1 MITLTDYATAA
12 CKLRTNSHMPAR
24 RRTSPADPT
33 IETPDDIRRG
43 CRALRRRC
51 PHMRMIHEA
60 IGDPPLRRREGG
72 FPGLARIV
80 VGQQL
85 SIASADA
92 IWARLSTGIH
102 PFEPIEVLRRE
113 ESELRGYGLSR
124 PKIKT
129 LRGIAASV
137 VEGQL
142 DFNAIQH
149 CDEDQLRERLMAL
162 PGIGPWSADIYR
174 LFCLGAQDGFAPG
187 DLALQEAARIALQSE
202 SRPGQNELLAIAE
215 RWKPWRGV
223 AARLLWSYYA
233 QARSGQADPPR
244 NT

>member
-1 MITLTDYATAA
+1 
-12 CKLRTNSHMPAR
+12 MPAS
-24 RRTSPADPT
+24 RRTSAADPT

-51 PHMRMIHEA
+51 WYMRKIHDA
-60 IGDPPLRRREGG
+60 VGDPPLRRRKGG
-72 FPGLARIV
+72 FTGLARIV

-85 SIASADA
+85 SIASANA
-92 IWARLSTGIH
+92 MWSRLSSGIR
-102 PFEPIEVLRRE
+102 PFEPDAILRLE
-113 ESELRGYGLSR
+113 DAELRAFGLSR

-129 LRGIAASV
+129 LRGIAMAV

-142 DFNAIQH
+142 DFDAIGQA
-149 CDEDQLRERLMAL
+149 DERQLREHLTEL
-162 PGIGPWSADIYR
+162 SGIGPWSADIYR

-187 DLALQEAARIALQSE
+187 DLALQEAVRITLKTE
-202 SRPGQNELLAIAE
+202 SRPGPEELLAMAE

-233 QARSGQADPPR
+233 SMRSS
-244 NT
+244 

>member
-1 MITLTDYATAA
+1 
-12 CKLRTNSHMPAR
+12 MPAR
-24 RRTSPADPT
+24 RRTEPANPT
-33 IETPDDIRRG
+33 IKTTDDIRRG

-51 PHMRMIHEA
+51 PHMRMIHKA
-60 IGDPPLRRREGG
+60 IGDPPLRRREDG

-92 IWARLSTGIH
+92 IWGRLSTGIH
-102 PFEPIEVLRRE
+102 PFDPLEVLRRE
-113 ESELRGYGLSR
+113 EPELRGYGLSR

-129 LRGIAASV
+129 LRGVAASV
-137 VEGQL
+137 AEGQL
-142 DFNAIQH
+142 DFNAIRH
-149 CDEDQLRERLMAL
+149 CDENELRERLTTL
-162 PGIGPWSADIYR
+162 PGIGPWSADIFR

-187 DLALQEAARIALQSE
+187 DLALQEAARIALHRE

-223 AARLLWSYYA
+223 AARLLWAYYA
-233 QARSGQADPPR
+233 HERSSQAEPPR
-244 NT
+244 DT